1 MKNIP
6 WERLHAL
13 PTLQARED
21 RYIRRVM
28 AICDGDVDKAVAV
41 LGVARATLYRR
52 VRELSIET
60 SSQRKERIRVERAL
74 HVERLASR
82 EVRP

>member
-1 MKNIP
+1 MKTIP
-6 WERLHAL
+6 WARLSAL

-28 AICDGDVDKAVAV
+28 ALCDGDVDKAVAV

-52 VRELSIET
+52 VRELGIET
-60 SSQRKERIRVERAL
+60 AWGRKERQRIERAQR
-74 HVERLASR
+74 VERLARR
-82 EVRP
+82 EVRR